1 MKKILTFLFTIITI
15 AGFSQSIT
23 VTVGGISGASVAN
36 TDSLGNKAPSFYA
49 DTLNDQNLFGSKIF
63 KDDLV
68 LDSTLSIGVSSP
80 NASAILDITSTV
92 KGMLQPRMTE
102 VQRDAISTPA
112 EGLEVYDLTGNVPNF
127 YNGTAWRRFTHTTAA
142 SLEEGG
148 IVISELAGGAS
159 LITDSDNFFWDNT
172 ATKLGIGTS
181 SPAHNLH
188 LVGNFA
194 LGDTTTG
201 DIDAIIYFGDDG
213 DVTAESFMWNDG
225 DSKFE
230 LTDDIKIDGDVYTTS
245 WTTYGG
251 TSTIV
256 GWTSN
261 TSTLIN
267 YKKMGNLVF
276 IQFYIDGVSDA
287 TNVTFTLPFTQIN
300 TNGIELKV
308 AIQVG
313 DNSTQ
318 STTSGLLTLSPNSAM
333 VSCFLDMAGA
343 SWTASNNKRVQGQFW
358 YESVP

>member
-1 MKKILTFLFTIITI
+1 MKRYIFTILLLFPIVL
-15 AGFSQSIT
+15 FSQTIDLRIPTSI
-23 VTVGGISGASVAN
+23 GSSENADA
-36 TDSLGNKAPSFYA
+36 LGDKAPSYYV
-49 DTLNDQNLFGSKIF
+49 DTATVQDIHGEKTI

-68 LDSTLSIGVSSP
+68 LDSTLSIGVPSP
-80 NASAILDITSTV
+80 DATSIIEIVSTT
-92 KGMLQPRMTE
+92 KGVLQPRMTD

-112 EGLEVYDLTGNVPNF
+112 EGLELYDLTGNVPNF
-127 YNGTAWRRFTHTTAA
+127 HNGTEWRRFAHTQSATLTSGSVIFSTGGSA
-142 SLEEGG
+142 LEDDN
-148 IVISELAGGAS
+148 A
-159 LITDSDNFFWDNT
+159 NFFWDNT
-172 ATKLGIGTS
+172 NKRLGIGTS

-201 DIDAIIYFGDDG
+201 DTDAIIYFGDDG

-230 LTDDIKIDGDVYTTS
+230 LTDDIEVDGDIYTTS
-245 WTTYGG
+245 WTAYGG

-267 YKKMGNLVF
+267 YKKVRNLVF

-287 TNVTFTLPFTQIN
+287 TNVTFTLPFTQIS

-313 DNSTQ
+313 NNGAPL
-318 STTSGLLTLSPNSAM
+318 TTSGLLTLSPNSAT

-358 YESVP
+358 FESQ